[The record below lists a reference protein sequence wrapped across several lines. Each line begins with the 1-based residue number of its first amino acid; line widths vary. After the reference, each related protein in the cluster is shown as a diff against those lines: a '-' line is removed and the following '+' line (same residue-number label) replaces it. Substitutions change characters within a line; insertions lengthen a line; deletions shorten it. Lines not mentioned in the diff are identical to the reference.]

1 MRAFP
6 PPRWGREG
14 SSENQLRLWTSS
26 RKRFFFFFF
35 YYCFVIP
42 PRESDLIDLKGDPM
56 ERSSVCPGVE
66 GGVSV
71 AWVAMSCLTPRDPR
85 DCGPPDCPAHG
96 IFQARILG
104 WVAISF
110 SRGSSWVRDW
120 SCISCFGRWVLY
132 HWATR
137 EARGKGIYLLR
148 SFPDGGTGLYSHLGS
163 QMNDTFCWIGVRYL
177 QPPRTYFPLT
187 DLPFLPSFSFS
198 IHTFIQ

>member
-42 PRESDLIDLKGDPM
+42 PRESDLIDLKGEPM

-71 AWVAMSCLTPRDPR
+71 LCCLSCYVVSDSSRPQGLWPTRLP
-85 DCGPPDCPAHG
+85 CPWDFPGKNTGVGCHFLLQG
-96 IFQARILG
+96 VVLSQGLKLHLLL
-104 WVAISF
+104 WQV
-110 SRGSSWVRDW
+110 GS
-120 SCISCFGRWVLY
+120 LP
-132 HWATR
+132 
-137 EARGKGIYLLR
+137 L
-148 SFPDGGTGLYSHLGS
+148 SH
-163 QMNDTFCWIGVRYL
+163 
-177 QPPRTYFPLT
+177 
-187 DLPFLPSFSFS
+187 
-198 IHTFIQ
+198 